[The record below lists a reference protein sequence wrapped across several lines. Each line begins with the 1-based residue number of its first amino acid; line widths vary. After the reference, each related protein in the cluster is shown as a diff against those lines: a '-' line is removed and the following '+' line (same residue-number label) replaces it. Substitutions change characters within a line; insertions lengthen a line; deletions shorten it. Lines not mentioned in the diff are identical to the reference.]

1 MTTLNM
7 LTHKYTYAHTSTEVP
22 GVVTTAPIGKP
33 FAIPFAMV
41 TGGNQHVNTKHY
53 YIQKQQHC
61 VPFNTHAPLTHRHT
75 HTQTHAHT
83 RKHMHIHANTCT
95 HVHAQT
101 NRHEYTA
108 SPISGM
114 TSCVWNAQNASP
126 TRPKPVCTWWE
137 GRGRGREEWR
147 PHLMKSIT

>member
-1 MTTLNM
+1 MAHYDNSEHANTQIHICTHIHRGTWCCDNSPHWEAICNPFRHGYWREPTCKHKTL
-7 LTHKYTYAHTSTEVP
+7 LHTK
-22 GVVTTAPIGKP
+22 TTALCT
-33 FAIPFAMV
+33 F
-41 TGGNQHVNTKHY
+41 QHT
-53 YIQKQQHC
+53 C
-61 VPFNTHAPLTHRHT
+61 TT
-75 HTQTHAHT
+75 HTQTHTHT
-83 RKHMHIHANTCT
+83 NTCT
-95 HVHAQT
+95 YTCTHTHVRAQT